1 MQIRKEQIE
10 TLQKGV
16 ERVYKMRLVRFLQD
30 QFPDA
35 AECNHAT
42 LAEGTGEQIAKARTH
57 GFLTEWQI
65 ATYVMS
71 AWLLG
76 GDFDREFPAVEQML
90 GLNLTPA
97 EKSNWLEQFTKDI
110 FDQLK
115 RSA

>member
-1 MQIRKEQIE
+1 VQIRKGQIKA
-10 TLQKGV
+10 LQ
-16 ERVYKMRLVRFLQD
+16 EDAEYVYKMRLVRFLQD

-35 AECNHAT
+35 AECNQAT
-42 LAEGTGEQIAKARTH
+42 LIVGVGEQIGKARTY
-57 GFLTEWQI
+57 GFLTERQI

-76 GDFDREFPAVEQML
+76 DDFDREFLAVQQML

-97 EKSNWLEQFTKDI
+97 EKSTWLERFTKDI
-110 FDQLK
+110 FDQLR